1 MNISPVWPSGYFSA
15 LVSEI
20 RGIAVVLTHPP
31 PLPPPQSITLASAKA
46 VAAGKSC
53 KQADVA
59 ACANLGRKAVG
70 ELLRACKGG
79 SLVAENDSDRDRSEF
94 MSRHD

>member
-1 MNISPVWPSGYFSA
+1 M
-15 LVSEI
+15 
-20 RGIAVVLTHPP
+20 
-31 PLPPPQSITLASAKA
+31 
-46 VAAGKSC
+46 AAGKSC

-79 SLVAENDSDRDRSEF
+79 STIAENDSDRDRSEF
-94 MSRHD
+94 RGQGFKLGRIKHF